1 MTDSIELF
9 IGDTAFFSV
18 FLCVTGRAYDGG
30 REGVGGAGG
39 AKSYDHE
46 EVWPS
51 INHSIHSAFLIEILW
66 KETLRL

>member
-1 MTDSIELF
+1 MVYRGNRFL
-9 IGDTAFFSV
+9 SV
-18 FLCVTGRAYDGG
+18 FLCVTVELTDSG

-46 EVWPS
+46 EVWPT
-51 INHSIHSAFLIEILW
+51 INYSIHSAFFIEKLW